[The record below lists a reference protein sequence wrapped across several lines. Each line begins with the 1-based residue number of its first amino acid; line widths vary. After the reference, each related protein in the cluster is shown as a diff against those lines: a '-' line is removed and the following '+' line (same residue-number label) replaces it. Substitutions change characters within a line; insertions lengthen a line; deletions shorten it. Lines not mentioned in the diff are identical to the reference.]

1 MRDSIRLNICILL
14 TAVSRQINS
23 SVIITARASQLI
35 REREQLCL
43 CLGVIILRLRVTKQ
57 NTSLTPHQTLTPPA
71 NFKLLIKP
79 IKLAFNAGVQTCV
92 LGSVGIPCKN
102 KTMAHLK
109 RHGNTEDIYKNW
121 SNKNPGGI
129 VELSTKQLYIDLG
142 RQVDG
147 WRLKEV
153 N

>member
-1 MRDSIRLNICILL
+1 M
-14 TAVSRQINS
+14 
-23 SVIITARASQLI
+23 
-35 REREQLCL
+35 
-43 CLGVIILRLRVTKQ
+43 
-57 NTSLTPHQTLTPPA
+57 H
-71 NFKLLIKP
+71 
-79 IKLAFNAGVQTCV
+79 
-92 LGSVGIPCKN
+92 VGIPCKN

>member
-1 MRDSIRLNICILL
+1 
-14 TAVSRQINS
+14 
-23 SVIITARASQLI
+23 
-35 REREQLCL
+35 
-43 CLGVIILRLRVTKQ
+43 
-57 NTSLTPHQTLTPPA
+57 
-71 NFKLLIKP
+71 
-79 IKLAFNAGVQTCV
+79 
-92 LGSVGIPCKN
+92 
-102 KTMAHLK
+102 MAHLK

-129 VELSTKQLYIDLG
+129 VELNTKQLYIDLG